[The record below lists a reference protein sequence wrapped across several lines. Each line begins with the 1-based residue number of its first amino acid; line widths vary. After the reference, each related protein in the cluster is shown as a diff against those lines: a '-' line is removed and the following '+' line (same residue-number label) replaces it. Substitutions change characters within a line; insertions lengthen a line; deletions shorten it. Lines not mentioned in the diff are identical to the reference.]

1 VMSQTNEGRP
11 LAELL
16 GGLVGD
22 LSNLFRTEIQ
32 LAKTEASEKVSEVGG
47 ALGSIAIGGVLLLGA
62 LGVLLAGIVG
72 LLAAWMV
79 NAGMDP
85 TMSSALSA
93 LIVTVIVGI
102 IGWTTMSKG
111 LNALKAGNL
120 NMNRTAASLGRD
132 AEVVKER
139 L

>member
-1 VMSQTNEGRP
+1 MSQTNEGRP
-11 LAELL
+11 LPELI

-22 LSNLFRTEIQ
+22 LSNLFRKEIQ
-32 LAKTEASEKVSEVGG
+32 LAKTEASEKVSEVGD
-47 ALGSIAIGGVLLLGA
+47 AAGSIAIGGVLLLGA
-62 LGVLLAGIVG
+62 LGVLLAAIVS

-79 NAGMDP
+79 SSGMNP
-85 TMSSALSA
+85 TLANALSA
-93 LIVTVIVGI
+93 LVVTAIVGI
-102 IGWTTMSKG
+102 IGWMTLSKG

-132 AEVVKER
+132 ANVVKER